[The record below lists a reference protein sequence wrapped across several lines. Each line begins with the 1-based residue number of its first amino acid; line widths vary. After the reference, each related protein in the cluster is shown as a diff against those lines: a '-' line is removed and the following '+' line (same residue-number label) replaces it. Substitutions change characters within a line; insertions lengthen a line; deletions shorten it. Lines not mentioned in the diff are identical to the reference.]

1 MVDKM
6 YICKI
11 SLERLVFTVVVLFK
25 ISNINGHPINGDKCT
40 ASSGNYIYFY
50 LFKRV
55 QALFLSRKIEVS

>member
-40 ASSGNYIYFY
+40 ASSGNYIYY
-50 LFKRV
+50 NLVILV
-55 QALFLSRKIEVS
+55 QALFLNRKIEV

>member
-11 SLERLVFTVVVLFK
+11 SLERVVFTAVVLFK

-40 ASSGNYIYFY
+40 ESSGNYIYCY
-50 LFKRV
+50 LV
-55 QALFLSRKIEVS
+55 ILVLFLNRKIEV

>member
-40 ASSGNYIYFY
+40 ASSGNYIYY
-50 LFKRV
+50 NLV
-55 QALFLSRKIEVS
+55 KIV